1 MKLLIVE
8 DEKTILNQLLFFFKN
23 KGNIVDFA
31 SNGLD
36 AEYMMEYYVYDVII
50 LDWMLPE
57 KSGVELLEFIRK
69 RKNLTPV
76 IMLTAKTNI
85 KERVA
90 GLRMGCDDY
99 LVKPFNL
106 LELEARVEA
115 LYRRTLSKAYD
126 EIIFKNIRV
135 NLQSKEV
142 FYNDSPIFLSMK
154 EYELLLFLIKN
165 QNTFVSKYNILE
177 QLWSSDDINQSNV
190 VEVTI
195 FNLRKKLSKDLIKN
209 FRGFGYKIETH

>member
-1 MKLLIVE
+1 
-8 DEKTILNQLLFFFKN
+8 
-23 KGNIVDFA
+23 
-31 SNGLD
+31 
-36 AEYMMEYYVYDVII
+36 MEYYVYDVII